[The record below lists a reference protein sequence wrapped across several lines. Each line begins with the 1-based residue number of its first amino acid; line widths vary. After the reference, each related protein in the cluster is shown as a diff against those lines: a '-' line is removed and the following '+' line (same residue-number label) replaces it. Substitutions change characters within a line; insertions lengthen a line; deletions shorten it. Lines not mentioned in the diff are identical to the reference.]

1 MPVVWIFACMWER
14 KYMHSSVQWQTVTR
28 SIIILVAGTIG
39 CHGFPAVKER
49 LWIPFQHCAMLT
61 SQRELE
67 NNTINTSSTVVKIWD
82 FRKPGGLAITTDFMW
97 KALRFFSCFPNSLP
111 ESVVAF
117 SVVKLLQDVIWIF
130 IVISILCLD
139 KEKPVSLKKKT
150 SSGIALWSS
159 QTF

>member
-1 MPVVWIFACMWER
+1 MTDSYKEHHNPSSLNNWLSWISCCER
-14 KYMHSSVQWQTVTR
+14 EALDTFSALCYADISDRTWK
-28 SIIILVAGTIG
+28 
-39 CHGFPAVKER
+39 
-49 LWIPFQHCAMLT
+49 QHHKH
-61 SQRELE
+61 
-67 NNTINTSSTVVKIWD
+67 SSTVVKIWD